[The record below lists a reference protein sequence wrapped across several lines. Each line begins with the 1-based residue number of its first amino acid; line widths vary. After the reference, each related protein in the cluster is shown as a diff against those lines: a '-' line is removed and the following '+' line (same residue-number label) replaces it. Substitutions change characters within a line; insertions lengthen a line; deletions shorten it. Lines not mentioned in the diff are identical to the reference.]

1 MNKSIELMCSCVCM
15 LDEFRAMNNRAY
27 VRAVLEGK
35 EEHALYRILGIGCC
49 GRGLGDMDSQNLR
62 TR

>member
-1 MNKSIELMCSCVCM
+1 M